1 MMPALRGLVERVTVA
16 LHVTC
21 SSQVRVTSH
30 HSLSGF
36 ISLFWYCVG
45 SSLWSGWCESQ
56 RRLCLASP
64 LGWELVSH
72 GACLSAPQTEVVV
85 DFGLKFKL
93 NTLVLFSPLFL
104 SLFSHFYLLI

>member
-1 MMPALRGLVERVTVA
+1 MY
-16 LHVTC
+16 C
-21 SSQVRVTSH
+21 SIREAQNEEGGFSPSITGTFTPR
-30 HSLSGF
+30 LS
-36 ISLFWYCVG
+36 VG
-45 SSLWSGWCESQ
+45 M
-56 RRLCLASP
+56 RKIFCLANP
-64 LGWELVSH
+64 LCWELVSH